1 MRARAP
7 RCVPLVLPVALLVA
21 LLVAPA
27 ASAPPADHATGEFVL
42 TAPKGAT
49 YTLIVPDS
57 YDRKSGATL
66 LLWLH
71 GAGDNHANAAR
82 GAKSFSL
89 PDGWITAIPD
99 ARASGAW
106 QMDEEDRVMD
116 VVDQVVKAY
125 HVRRLFIGGFS
136 RGGFFTFGFGLN
148 HTDRFVGYLC
158 VGGGLPNPAL
168 AKKEDAEK
176 IWVAILHGEADSVV
190 PFSNATTTRDAFQKA
205 GFKDRLFFRSTP
217 GLGHS
222 IDREALKAAI
232 SWLDANAASLSSPK
246 DFHDYGMKLHGRG
259 ESGRAYEVLSR
270 LKEEECGREDW
281 WKAVVATRKK
291 IEDAAEKDGK
301 KVKKAIEAGRDA
313 KWVPEWRAYDRTYGG
328 VPFHGE
334 VLAAFTARVAAQ
346 DEAAGALWTKAAAAK
361 DTGDA
366 KGAIEACLAI
376 RDDCY
381 VAAGEP
387 VAKAKALL
395 ADFRADPAIMKKH
408 RRLLKDTENWK

>member
-1 MRARAP
+1 
-7 RCVPLVLPVALLVA
+7 
-21 LLVAPA
+21 
-27 ASAPPADHATGEFVL
+27 
-42 TAPKGAT
+42 
-49 YTLIVPDS
+49 
-57 YDRKSGATL
+57 
-66 LLWLH
+66 
-71 GAGDNHANAAR
+71 
-82 GAKSFSL
+82 
-89 PDGWITAIPD
+89 
-99 ARASGAW
+99 
-106 QMDEEDRVMD
+106 MD

-222 IDREALKAAI
+222 IDREALKAAV

-301 KVKKAIEAGRDA
+301 KVKKAIEADRDA
-313 KWVPEWRAYDRTYGG
+313 KWLPDWQAYDRNYAG

-334 VLAAFTARVAAQ
+334 VRAAFEARVAAH
-346 DEAAGALWTKAAAAK
+346 DEAAAAHWAAAETAR
-361 DTGDA
+361 DAGDPKA
-366 KGAIEACLAI
+366 AIEACLAI

-381 VAAGEP
+381 VAACEA

-395 ADFRADPAIMKKH
+395 STYRADEAVMKKH
-408 RRLLKDTENWK
+408 RRLLKDTETWK